1 MIGLNTDLKHK
12 SSNTSTANL
21 NCYHCGEPC
30 PDDSIIIGEK
40 VFCCRGCRLVYE
52 LLSEHDL
59 CVYYDLAKTPGIS
72 PQEVS
77 VETKFAYLDDPGI
90 IRKIVDFDDGMTS
103 RVTLKL
109 PAMHCSSCIW
119 LLENLYKAN
128 DGISS
133 SQVNFPR
140 KEVTILF
147 NPRKTNL
154 RTIIEL
160 LTSIGYEPEINLA
173 SIEQKVQKET
183 TRSLYLKIGVAGF
196 AFGNIML
203 LSLPEYLALQDSV
216 PAEFSRFFGLLS
228 FILAMPV
235 LLFSS
240 LDYFQSALNGLRQKS
255 MNMDVPISLG
265 ILTLF
270 LRSSYEI
277 LTATG
282 VGFMDSFTGL
292 VFLLLIGKLF
302 QKKTYELLS
311 FERDY
316 RSYFPISVWR
326 RTDAGE
332 ENVPIYTLKI
342 NDRILI
348 RNQELIPADAVLLR
362 GDGRIDYSFVTGEA
376 QPLKKVSGDLIYAG
390 GRQIGSTIELEIVK
404 DVSQSYLT
412 QLWNTDT
419 FSRERQYDV
428 AGLANRIS
436 KYFTITVLL
445 AAILAAF
452 YWLPEHAG
460 LAINAFTAVLIVAC
474 PCALALSTPFTL
486 GNVLRIF
493 GRNGFY
499 LRNANVIESMA
510 RISKIIFDK
519 TGTLTRSEKSRLK
532 FNAAPGERSRLS
544 SHETSLIA
552 TLTSHSAHPMSRY
565 ISDHLGSDKRLE
577 IMDFKERTGLGLSA
591 VVDGVGVSIG
601 SHEHINLE
609 PGQTSDNSA
618 SRVFI
623 RINGQYRGYFTIHT
637 RYRNGLD
644 HLIGQLQTRHKTALL
659 TGDNE
664 QDRKKLVTLFG
675 RNHALYFRQSPYDKL
690 NYIRA
695 QRSAGEKVLMIGD
708 GLNDAGAL
716 RESDIGI
723 SLSEDIH
730 TFSPAA
736 DAILDVNSFTRLSD
750 FLKFSRLSIKIIISS
765 FIISFLYNLIGLA
778 FAVQGTLSPL
788 IAAILMPLSSI
799 SVVIFTTGTTSLIAW
814 RMNMLDGTEKDR
826 RR

>member
-1 MIGLNTDLKHK
+1 MKAYLKHK
-12 SSNTSTANL
+12 SSNTHTVNL
-21 NCYHCGEPC
+21 NCYHCGESC
-30 PDDSIIIGEK
+30 PDDSIVIGEK

-59 CVYYDLAKTPGIS
+59 CAYYDLAKTPGIS

-77 VETKFAYLDDPGI
+77 VEAKFAYLDNPNI
-90 IRKIVDFDDGMTS
+90 IRRIIDFDDGKVS

-119 LLENLYKAN
+119 LIENLYKAN

-140 KEVTILF
+140 KEVTIIF
-147 NPRKTNL
+147 NPRHTTL
-154 RTIIEL
+154 RAIVEL

-173 SIEQKVQKET
+173 SIERKVRKET
-183 TRSLYLKIGVAGF
+183 IRSLYLKIGVAGF

-203 LSLPEYLALQDSV
+203 LSFPEYLALQDSV

-228 FILAMPV
+228 FILAIPV

-240 LDYFQSALNGLRQKS
+240 LDYFQSALNGLKQKS
-255 MNMDVPISLG
+255 INMDVPISLG
-265 ILTLF
+265 IITLF

-302 QKKTYELLS
+302 QKKTYDLLS

-316 RSYFPISVWR
+316 RSYFPISVMR
-326 RTDAGE
+326 RTEGGDE
-332 ENVPIYTLKI
+332 SVPIYTLKI

-348 RNQELIPADAVLLR
+348 RNQELIPADAVLIN
-362 GDGRIDYSFVTGEA
+362 GDGYIDYSFVTGEA

-390 GRQIGSTIELEIVK
+390 GRQIGNIIELEIVK

-419 FSRERQYDV
+419 FDREREHNV
-428 AGLANRIS
+428 SFLANRIS
-436 KYFTITVLL
+436 KYFTLTVLL
-445 AAILAAF
+445 VAILAAF

-460 LAINAFTAVLIVAC
+460 FAINAFTAVLIIAC

-499 LRNANVIESMA
+499 LRDTNVIESMA
-510 RISKIIFDK
+510 RITKIIFDK

-532 FNAAPGERSRLS
+532 FNPAPGERSRLN
-544 SHETSLIA
+544 SHETALIA
-552 TLTSHSAHPMSRY
+552 ALTSHSAHPLSRY
-565 ISDHLGSDKRLE
+565 INDHLRGNNRLE
-577 IMDFKERTGLGLSA
+577 IKDFEELTGLGLSA
-591 VVDGVGVSIG
+591 VVDGVQVSIG
-601 SHEHINLE
+601 SPVHINLE
-609 PGQTSDNSA
+609 PADTPDDSA

-623 RINGQYRGYFTIHT
+623 RINGRYRGYFSIYT
-637 RYRNGLD
+637 RYRTGLD
-644 HLIGQLQTRHKTALL
+644 HLIGQLQARYKTALL

-664 QDRKKLVTLFG
+664 QDRKKLSTVFG
-675 RNHALYFRQSPYDKL
+675 RNHELYFRQSPYDKL

-716 RESDIGI
+716 RESDVGI

-730 TFSPAA
+730 TFSPAS

-750 FLKFSRLSIKIIISS
+750 FLKFSGLSIKIIISS

-814 RMNMLDGTEKDR
+814 RMNMLDRTEKDR